1 MSTEAT
7 IISIALIAFFMVLSA
22 FFSSSETAF
31 MSLQRV
37 RILHLSNIGRAG
49 ARRMLTRMDQPER
62 TLSTVLLGNNLVN
75 TAAAAIGATVAVAWL
90 GDNLG
95 VVVATLGIA
104 FLLLIFSEVIPKT
117 FASRHSEWLAF
128 RYIKPFALV
137 EVLLLPVSVFL
148 ELIGRCIVRA
158 SGGRVRGRNL
168 VNAELLRSVI
178 SVGREEGAV
187 DREEARMLQN
197 VLAFRERLVKEVMTP
212 RTEMVWLD
220 EDITLKS
227 FLDEYETSPLSRFPV
242 YKESYDNVVGLLHTR
257 DVIRALHNGQVEY
270 DSKLIELV
278 RQVPFVPETKRLG
291 DLFFEMR
298 SSGHQMYLVVDEYGG
313 VSGLVTNQQLVGSI
327 MGRVADDE
335 TTRDEI
341 EELESGAF
349 QVDGGM
355 PIEEANETLG
365 LNIPD
370 GEYETLAGFALEML
384 SHIPSEGETFRFQGR
399 RITVSEMKGVKIEK
413 LLVYKR

>member
-1 MSTEAT
+1 MTTEGT
-7 IISIALIAFFMVLSA
+7 IISISLIALFLVLSA

-31 MSLQRV
+31 MSLERV
-37 RILHLSNIGRAG
+37 RILHFVNVRRHG
-49 ARRMLTRMDQPER
+49 AEKMLERLDSPER

-75 TAAAAIGATVAVAWL
+75 IAAASVGTALAVSWL
-90 GDNLG
+90 GENTG
-95 VVVATLGIA
+95 VIVATAGLT

-128 RYIKPFALV
+128 TYLRPFALV
-137 EVLLLPVSVFL
+137 EILLMPISFGLQ
-148 ELIGRCIVRA
+148 LIGRAIINL
-158 SGGRVRGRNL
+158 SGGRVGSRTL
-168 VNAELLRSVI
+168 VSPEVLRSVI
-178 SVGREEGAV
+178 HVSREVGAV
-187 DREEARMLQN
+187 DRQQARMLQN
-197 VLAFRERLVKEVMTP
+197 VLVFRERLVKEVMTP

-220 EDITLKS
+220 EDITLKA
-227 FLDEYETSPLSRFPV
+227 FLDEYESSPLSRFPI

-257 DVIRALHNGQVEY
+257 DVIRALHNGQVQYE
-270 DSKLIELV
+270 SKLIELV

-313 VSGLVTNQQLVGSI
+313 VSGLVTNQQLVASI

-335 TTRDEI
+335 TTRDEV

-355 PIEEANETLG
+355 PIDEANETLG
-365 LNIPD
+365 LSIPD
-370 GEYETLAGFALEML
+370 GEYETFAGFALEML

-399 RITVSEMKGVKIEK
+399 RITVAEMKGVKIEK

>member
-1 MSTEAT
+1 MTTEGT
-7 IISIALIAFFMVLSA
+7 IISVSLIVLFLVLSA

-31 MSLQRV
+31 MSLERV
-37 RILHLSNIGRAG
+37 RILHLVTVRRHG
-49 ARRMLTRMDQPER
+49 ADKMLKRLNEPER

-75 TAAAAIGATVAVAWL
+75 IAAASVATALAVGWL
-90 GDNLG
+90 GENTG
-95 VVVATLGIA
+95 VLVATFGLT
-104 FLLLIFSEVIPKT
+104 FFLLIFSEVIPKT
-117 FASRHSEWLAF
+117 FASRHAEWLAF
-128 RYIKPFALV
+128 RYLRPFALV
-137 EVLLLPVSVFL
+137 ELLLLPISL
-148 ELIGRCIVRA
+148 GLQLIGRAIINL
-158 SGGRVRGRNL
+158 SGGRVGSRSL
-168 VNAELLRSVI
+168 VSPEVLHSVI
-178 SVGREEGAV
+178 SVSREEGTV
-187 DREEARMLQN
+187 GQQEAKMLQN
-197 VLAFRERLVKEVMTP
+197 VLAFRGRLVKEVMTP

-220 EDITLKS
+220 EDTTLHS

-257 DVIRALHNGQVEY
+257 DVIRALHNGYVKYEN
-270 DSKLIELV
+270 KLIELV

-313 VSGLVTNQQLVGSI
+313 VSGLVTNQQLVASI

-335 TTRDEI
+335 TTRDEV

-355 PIEEANETLG
+355 PIDEANETLG
-365 LNIPD
+365 LTIPD
-370 GEYETLAGFALEML
+370 GEYETFAGFALEML
-384 SHIPSEGETFRFQGR
+384 SHIPTEGETFRFQGR
-399 RITVSEMKGVKIEK
+399 RITVAEMKGVKIEK